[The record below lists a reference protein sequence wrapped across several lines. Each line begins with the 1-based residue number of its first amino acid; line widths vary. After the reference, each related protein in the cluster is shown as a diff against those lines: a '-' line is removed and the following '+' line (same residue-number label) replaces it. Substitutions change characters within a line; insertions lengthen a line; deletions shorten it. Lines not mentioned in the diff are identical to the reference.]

1 MNVRR
6 EKGGLRA
13 SNIDRTSS
21 YDYVKSS
28 VFDRSGVVAIRRK
41 EEGNRNENNDS
52 SDIEFHGRSKAN
64 KIVYVRAT

>member
-1 MNVRR
+1 MCG
-6 EKGGLRA
+6 EKKEGCARQ
-13 SNIDRTSS
+13 TSIGHRPTTTLN
-21 YDYVKSS
+21 DS